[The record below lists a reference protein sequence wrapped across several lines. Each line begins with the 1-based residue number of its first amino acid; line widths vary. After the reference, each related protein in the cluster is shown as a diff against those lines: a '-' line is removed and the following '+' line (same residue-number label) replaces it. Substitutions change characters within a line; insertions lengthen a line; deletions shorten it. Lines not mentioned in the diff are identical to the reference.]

1 MRCTNSTFL
10 SLLLLPLTL
19 AAPIDTTP
27 PSDTAAATPN
37 IYEIETNRVIYE
49 LTTLSNHL
57 QSMYQSRPSDR
68 THLSSKIT
76 SASARV
82 VSVSR
87 DSAATMRAA
96 PPATF
101 IQENELLGP
110 INRLTLLTR
119 DTEREWLAIRDIVFQ
134 MNGQQKVIQ
143 LLRDMNQA
151 GAEFA
156 YAMNGKMSGLAKEVG
171 RIYGDAV
178 DGMEKEVIKAY
189 SASKAGNAGGWN

>member
-1 MRCTNSTFL
+1 MRYTNSTFL

-19 AAPIDTTP
+19 AAPIDTTT

-87 DSAATMRAA
+87 DGAATMRAA

-189 SASKAGNAGGWN
+189 SASKAGNAGGW